1 MPRSRGWPSVYISL
15 LLSVSLAA
23 TPLWGSSAIGLG
35 TVVAADHA
43 QVGTAAASVG
53 ATVFVG
59 DTLATERAGNL
70 QLRSGAARVLLS
82 GNSHLTWGPTDPSP
96 SATLTGGTVAFS
108 TAKAD
113 AFVLHAGTAVFRPR
127 SDEPTVG
134 NVTLLSPKELV
145 VRCSRGA
152 LLIAVEDDIRVI
164 PEGSAYRIVL
174 DPEAA
179 ARAAATPQPDPSAWG
194 QNQPIKSGKSKF
206 LWYAIIFTGLVT
218 FFAVREA
225 LESPDRP

>member
-1 MPRSRGWPSVYISL
+1 MPRSRGWPSIYLSL
-15 LLSVSLAA
+15 ALSVSLVPA
-23 TPLWGSSAIGLG
+23 PIWGSSAVGLG
-35 TVVAADHA
+35 TVVSADHA
-43 QVGTAAASVG
+43 QLGTAAASVG
-53 ATVFVG
+53 ATVFAG
-59 DTLATERAGNL
+59 DKLATEKSGNL
-70 QLRSGAARVLLS
+70 QLRAGAARVLLS
-82 GNSHLTWGPTDPSP
+82 GVSHLTWGPADPSP
-96 SATLTGGTVAFS
+96 SATLTSGTVAFS

-113 AFVLHAGTAVFRPR
+113 AFVLHAGTAAFRPK

-134 NVTLLSPKELV
+134 NVTLLSPKELI

-164 PEGSAYRIVL
+164 PEGSAYRVVL

-179 ARAAATPQPDPSAWG
+179 ARAAALPQPDSSAWG

-206 LWYAIIFTGLVT
+206 LWYAIIFTGVVT
-218 FFAVREA
+218 FFAVHEA